1 MPKRK
6 LDALGNMRGASGFA
20 NDEDRQKRLRAQL
33 DLADSLADI
42 SKQTSNERALKNSQ
56 DTAVLVDK
64 APAALEKLTT
74 KVLYLLTL
82 LDCAISLRAHS
93 PSILRRMPPQG
104 GDFGKLTMPEMKSI
118 AFVKFG
124 GQELK
129 GDKAAHVLLSLSR
142 PSSTSPPP
150 HPHFPR
156 LPHLIPI
163 AMAAMATILKRLCLR
178 TLISFQSDCACCSH
192 ISPCP
197 NGVVAAALHSMF
209 HTRMVYRDG
218 YMTRWAVVTVL
229 PRMSSIE

>member
-129 GDKAAHVLLSLSR
+129 GDKAAHVAAMERFALAQPTILNLT
-142 PSSTSPPP
+142 TSPPA
-150 HPHFPR
+150 
-156 LPHLIPI
+156 LPAPTSSDSDSDGSNGDDFEEAVLAHTHLF
-163 AMAAMATILKRLCLR
+163 
-178 TLISFQSDCACCSH
+178 S
-192 ISPCP
+192 
-197 NGVVAAALHSMF
+197 
-209 HTRMVYRDG
+209 
-218 YMTRWAVVTVL
+218 
-229 PRMSSIE
+229 E